1 MAPYS
6 SEEKEAVSARSKS
19 RGQTPELEP
28 PRGTLSH
35 FLKCHAYAP
44 GSIGN
49 VGCGFDVLGLALEGV
64 GDEVVAKRV
73 EATGVRIESITGDG
87 GRLPTM
93 TDRNTAGAAAV
104 AVLESVGTEVGVE
117 LEVRKGLPLAAGMGG
132 SAASAVAAAV
142 AVDGLLGA
150 GLSPEDLL
158 RCALVGEA
166 VASGAGHPDNAAP
179 SLLGGMVLTPTWKP
193 VRLIPLELPEDLYSV
208 HVHPHLEVETAGARE
223 LLGTTVSLES
233 AVTQWGNTAALVAGL
248 FREDWEL
255 ISLSVEDQIA
265 EPLRASAVPGFR
277 EVKEAALNAGALA
290 ASLSGS
296 GPSLFALCRGR
307 ERAESA
313 GVAMVQAF
321 DSAGGLEADLLVSRG
336 RAPGARILER
346 A

>member
-1 MAPYS
+1 M
-6 SEEKEAVSARSKS
+6 
-19 RGQTPELEP
+19 
-28 PRGTLSH
+28 SH

-49 VGCGFDVLGLALEGV
+49 VACGFDVLGLALEGI
-64 GDEVVAKRV
+64 GDEVVATRTD
-73 EATGVRIESITGDG
+73 ETGVKISSITGDE
-87 GRLPTM
+87 GRLPRRP
-93 TDRNTAGAAAV
+93 DQNTAGAAAR
-104 AVLESVGTEVGVE
+104 AVLETVGAEVGVE

-132 SAASAVAAAV
+132 SAASAVAAVV

-150 GLSPEDLL
+150 GLSPEELL
-158 RCALVGEA
+158 RCALIGEA
-166 VASGAGHPDNAAP
+166 VASGTGHPDNAAP

-193 VRLIPLELPEDLYSV
+193 VRLIPLELPEDLYSA
-208 HVHPHLEVETAGARE
+208 HVHPHLEVETAEARE
-223 LLGTTVSLES
+223 LLGKTVPLEA

-248 FREDWEL
+248 FREDWDL
-255 ISLSVEDQIA
+255 IALSVQDQIA
-265 EPLRASAVPGFR
+265 EPLRASTVPAFQ

-313 GVAMVQAF
+313 GAAMVQAF
-321 DSAGGLEADLLVSRG
+321 ASAGGLEADLLVSRG
-336 RAPGARILER
+336 RAPGARVLER